1 MSILDGFII
10 FAIGSLAGLAGGFF
24 GIGGGTIVVPLLMM
38 LIGLPIA
45 SATGNSLASM
55 LLPVSIFG
63 VIKYWK
69 EDLVNWQCG
78 LAIALGL
85 FIGSF
90 PGAFVVVKIPEK
102 IFTLMYSGFLIYAGS
117 KHIFMK
123 PQISNGI
130 DKIEKIDKYNTTNTG
145 KWRNLIYFLFPGLFA
160 GIFAGM
166 FGVGGGA
173 IIVPILT
180 LVYKMDYRVAVA
192 TSLFAL
198 LWPVG
203 FLGDIVYYV
212 NGNISL
218 LVTGL
223 LASGMFV
230 FAGIGAIF
238 SLKLPKSIVKK
249 AFGVFLILI
258 ALKYIIQI
266 IISFVK

>member
-1 MSILDGFII
+1 MDLSFLDGLTI
-10 FAIGSLAGLAGGFF
+10 FAIGSLAGLAGGLF
-24 GIGGGTIVVPLLMM
+24 GIGGGTIVVPLLM
-38 LIGLPIA
+38 LFIHLPIT

-78 LAIALGL
+78 LAIAIGL

-102 IFTLMYSGFLIYAGS
+102 IFTLMYSSFLIYAGA

-123 PQISNGI
+123 PKLSSGP
-130 DKIEKIDKYNTTNTG
+130 IDKYDNINRG
-145 KWRNLIYFLFPGLFA
+145 KWRNLIFFLFPGLTA
-160 GIFAGM
+160 GLFSGM
-166 FGVGGGA
+166 FGIGGGA

-218 LVTGL
+218 VVTGL

-230 FAGIGAIF
+230 FAGIGAVV

-249 AFGVFLILI
+249 AFGLFLVSI
-258 ALKYIIQI
+258 ALKYIIEI
-266 IISFVK
+266 LIGFFS